1 MNLPPPPPQC
11 LNFSLH
17 APHTHFCFS
26 FLLNV
31 LDIIIWQFGSIFKGT
46 EFLWLGWREIR
57 AVRIQGSK
65 REEVGREGW
74 PASSFLGC

>member
-1 MNLPPPPPQC
+1 M
-11 LNFSLH
+11 F
-17 APHTHFCFS
+17 
-26 FLLNV
+26 

-65 REEVGREGW
+65 DGGGGAGGDIVEKGG
-74 PASSFLGC
+74 